1 MALRSSSSRTD
12 GACAPNRF
20 VVVGAAASRGIRI
33 GDTRRVS
40 CFRCQNPI
48 FHRISRSSSYA
59 VASSSVP
66 VARRPLLRRYAPR
79 SFSIALTIGSG
90 SRQPGRGTDRRE
102 WARRPRVARA
112 ARDLV
117 EDIGRGF
124 GISAALVDAP
134 GRVDR
139 PAVPVGTLAVIEA
152 LVNAGKLD
160 VAPIVDRWESSA
172 LHTVPDP
179 SRPSASNRRTPGE
192 AGRPARHALHGATA
206 ASSAEEGAGMAKH
219 RGTNAAGGR

>member
-1 MALRSSSSRTD
+1 MCAEP
-12 GACAPNRF
+12 ACRRR
-20 VVVGAAASRGIRI
+20 RGGQPRNP
-33 GDTRRVS
+33 DRRYTPRLLLPLPKS
-40 CFRCQNPI
+40 I
-48 FHRISRSSSYA
+48 FHRISRSSSYS

-66 VARRPLLRRYAPR
+66 GARRPLHRRYAPR

-90 SRQPGRGTDRRE
+90 SRQPGRGLDRRE

-124 GISAALVDAP
+124 GISAALIDAP

-139 PAVPVGTLAVIEA
+139 PAVPVGTLAVIDA

-160 VAPIVDRWESSA
+160 VAPIVDKRESSA
-172 LHTVPDP
+172 LQTVPDP
-179 SRPSASNRRTPGE
+179 SRPSACKPPH
-192 AGRPARHALHGATA
+192 AGRGKTPRPACTPWRYSCVERRRKAPAWRSIGGRMPQAGVDLPRA
-206 ASSAEEGAGMAKH
+206 AS
-219 RGTNAAGGR
+219 